1 MLESCFYSDGSINN
15 EEFEKVV
22 KQYHKVILRYV
33 KTYYLPGGDYRDM
46 YQWGL
51 IGLYKAV
58 CHYDET
64 RGKSFRLM
72 VEMNIQSTI
81 KSAVTMYNRKK
92 HCFLNE
98 AVSLNGMPETSGL
111 CLESI
116 FIDSKQQD
124 PAALV
129 VEEETVKNIEVELT
143 NILSQLEKQ
152 VVDLYIEG
160 YKQREIAKKLSLQ
173 EKVIDNAI
181 QRARSKLSAWMKD
194 WGVNVKKSGRR
205 GNRGAVQVEECLARV
220 AAL

>member
-1 MLESCFYSDGSINN
+1 VLESCYYGDGSINN

-58 CHYDET
+58 CHYDES
-64 RGKSFRLM
+64 RGKSFRLL

-98 AVSLNGMPETSGL
+98 AVSLNGMSEASGL

-116 FIDSKQQD
+116 FIDNRQQD
-124 PAALV
+124 PATLV
-129 VEEETVKNIEVELT
+129 VEEETVSNIEVELT
-143 NILSQLEKQ
+143 SILSHLEKQ

-160 YKQREIAKKLSLQ
+160 YKQREIARKLCLQ

-181 QRARSKLSAWMKD
+181 QRARSKLSSWMKD
-194 WGVNVKKSGRR
+194 WGINIKRNGRR
-205 GNRGAVQVEECLARV
+205 GKRGSVQVEERLPQV

>member
-1 MLESCFYSDGSINN
+1 MLESCFFSDGSVNN

-58 CHYDET
+58 CHYDES
-64 RGKSFRLM
+64 RGKSFRLL

-81 KSAVTMYNRKK
+81 KSAITMYNRKK

-98 AVSLNGMPETSGL
+98 AVSLNGPPETSNL
-111 CLESI
+111 CLESV
-116 FIDSKQQD
+116 FIDNRQQD
-124 PAALV
+124 PAALI

-143 NILSQLEKQ
+143 TILSQLEKQ
-152 VVDLYIEG
+152 VVDLYVAG

-194 WGVNVKKSGRR
+194 WGVNIKRNGRR
-205 GNRGAVQVEECLARV
+205 GNRSNTRVEECLARV
-220 AAL
+220 VAL

>member
-1 MLESCFYSDGSINN
+1 MLESCFFSDGSVNN

-58 CHYDET
+58 CHYDES
-64 RGKSFRLM
+64 RGKSFRLL

-81 KSAVTMYNRKK
+81 KSAITMYNRKK

-98 AVSLNGMPETSGL
+98 AISLNSPPETSNL
-111 CLESI
+111 CLESV
-116 FIDSKQQD
+116 FIDSRQQD
-124 PAALV
+124 PANLI

-143 NILSQLEKQ
+143 TILSQLEKQ
-152 VVDLYIEG
+152 VVDLYVAG

-181 QRARSKLSAWMKD
+181 QRARSKLSVWMKD
-194 WGVNVKKSGRR
+194 WGVNIKRNGRR
-205 GNRGAVQVEECLARV
+205 SKQGNAQVEECLARV
-220 AAL
+220 VAL